1 MSDAVHE
8 WLARHRE
15 DAIAESYRRAYAEPD
30 ADHEPLV
37 AQLGSYSATVM
48 IDDESQG

>member
-1 MSDAVHE
+1 VSDALRE
-8 WLARHRE
+8 WLARYRE
-15 DAIAESYRRAYAEPD
+15 TPSLTYRRAYAEPD